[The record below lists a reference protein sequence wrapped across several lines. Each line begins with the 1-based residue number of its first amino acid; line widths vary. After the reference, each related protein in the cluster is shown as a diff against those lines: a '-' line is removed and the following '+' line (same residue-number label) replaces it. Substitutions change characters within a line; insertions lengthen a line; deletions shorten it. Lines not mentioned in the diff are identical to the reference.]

1 MLKISTLFS
10 FLFGIYE
17 HVNSNPN
24 ILELI
29 TFDSSSPTS
38 SLGLIHM
45 TYTTTTLAM
54 IDKNFTMCPYLFQL
68 HIILYSSKLLFLD
81 FCTVTDLIPLVLFL
95 VSQTKYQIFFSIWLS
110 RTPLKHLYHITP
122 PCLRC
127 ILSQRESGGDGNKF
141 ITSFKILCTNST
153 FTTNVLHQ
161 FFTQRYICLALW
173 HAHLI
178 LAVRR

>member
-17 HVNSNPN
+17 HVNSYPN

-29 TFDSSSPTS
+29 IFDSSSPTS
-38 SLGLIHM
+38 SLGLILM

-95 VSQTKYQIFFSIWLS
+95 VSQTKYQIFFFHLTFQNPPQAFVPHYSSMFTLYSEPKGIW
-110 RTPLKHLYHITP
+110 
-122 PCLRC
+122 
-127 ILSQRESGGDGNKF
+127 
-141 ITSFKILCTNST
+141 
-153 FTTNVLHQ
+153 
-161 FFTQRYICLALW
+161 W
-173 HAHLI
+173 
-178 LAVRR
+178 

>member
-29 TFDSSSPTS
+29 SFASSSPTS

-45 TYTTTTLAM
+45 TYTTTTLAN
-54 IDKNFTMCPYLFQL
+54 IDRNFTVCPCLFQL

-95 VSQTKYQIFFSIWLS
+95 VSQTKYQFFFFNLTFQNPPQTFVPHYSSMFTLYSESKEIW
-110 RTPLKHLYHITP
+110 
-122 PCLRC
+122 
-127 ILSQRESGGDGNKF
+127 
-141 ITSFKILCTNST
+141 
-153 FTTNVLHQ
+153 
-161 FFTQRYICLALW
+161 W
-173 HAHLI
+173 
-178 LAVRR
+178 